1 MLQIKHLDGESKHT
15 LSLYNSMRYDRINIK
30 KSCMFLSSKRRICSP
45 LFRVFLSHHQQQ
57 GYKYSKCQYFFFF
70 LSIPIIYLI
79 WRNETYIQQLA
90 DGFYMKLYTSTKKD
104 LFRKRTRGDG
114 EEEEEEV
121 LSNKW
126 VWRKR
131 RERLSE
137 FFHLEEKGWHR
148 SESEHHTEK
157 EVRVCKVCFTCSQ
170 KPPERLCFCQNVYF
184 RNCDSACAF
193 VRLFNLLLL
202 VYRNWNRSQFALV
215 NTNNPVLYIKS
226 VVLLL
231 VKTHQSCKIKS
242 PNWEYFGSDLS
253 DNLLVVFDETGST
266 ASSAGCSKWISVFCH
281 SQTIT
286 TNGAVFTSNSSVSFY
301 ANTALWN
308 SMRAL

>member
-1 MLQIKHLDGESKHT
+1 MFFSVITNNKAT
-15 LSLYNSMRYDRINIK
+15 NIQNV
-30 KSCMFLSSKRRICSP
+30 SI
-45 LFRVFLSHHQQQ
+45 
-57 GYKYSKCQYFFFF
+57 FFFF
-70 LSIPIIYLI
+70 NLYLSLYLI

-170 KPPERLCFCQNVYF
+170 KPPERLCFCQNVYL